1 MGKKDRWP
9 EFLEAYD
16 ETGMHDETGGYEG
29 PTSYDGPASFN
40 ELDSELGDELE
51 NYTGDELNGCDEF
64 EPRGSFAVLV
74 GEGDPIC
81 ENCVNWDGQ
90 YCNIAGQAGHG
101 GRCDGR

>member
-1 MGKKDRWP
+1 MGKEDRW
-9 EFLEAYD
+9 
-16 ETGMHDETGGYEG
+16 
-29 PTSYDGPASFN
+29 PASFN
-40 ELDSELGDELE
+40 ELDSELGDELDDE
-51 NYTGDELNGCDEF
+51 LDGELDGELEDYVGDELNGCDEF